1 MRTNMSNVCVIRS
14 PLILRDDSVASCQ
27 GTPPLGL
34 AYIIS
39 SLKDE
44 NHKVTAIDGLGED
57 LHKFTKLSGTR
68 VIVNGLEAHEI
79 IKRIPKDTEY
89 IGFSC
94 MFSNEWIYL
103 RYIIKEVRKEF
114 PNTTIIAG
122 GEHITADTDYIL
134 KTCPEIDALLLGE
147 GENLICEFIDS
158 NNRKIPFKEINGIA
172 YNQDG
177 QIIKTKSY
185 SRIKDID
192 TISWPSWDEL
202 PLEKYLDAGFGYS
215 SFNKRTMPMLA
226 TRGCPYQCT
235 FCTNA
240 FMWEPKWF
248 SRSPSDVVK
257 EIKFYMEKYKITGID
272 FYDLTFIIN
281 KKWVLEFCE
290 ILIAEKID
298 LKWTFPSGSRSEVID
313 REVITALKNAGIT
326 RLPYAPETGSEE
338 TAKRIKK
345 KIKHHKMVESIKES
359 IAQGI
364 HTEATLIF
372 GFPGQTIQEALINI
386 KFLVKL
392 AFLGIND
399 VSCYPFVPYPGSEL
413 HKQLE
418 KEKKIVKT
426 PGEYEKWL
434 NGIVYNN
441 ITGIKSWSEK
451 IPSWTMPFFTLG
463 GMAFFNI
470 LQYSIRPVR
479 IYKSLKSILK
489 GQPEGICESIVYGL
503 YLNYFKG
510 RKVNIGN
517 SNLHD
522 INTFKGASKVSSN
535 GNAHSLI
542 N

>member
-1 MRTNMSNVCVIRS
+1 MSNICLIRS

-39 SLKDE
+39 SLKE
-44 NHKVTAIDGLGED
+44 GGHNVTAIDALGES
-57 LHKFTKLSGTR
+57 LHQFTKLSDTR

-79 IKRIPKDTEY
+79 INRIPKDTQY

-103 RYIIKEVRKEF
+103 RYIIKKVRESF
-114 PNTTIIAG
+114 PNATIIAG
-122 GEHITADTDYIL
+122 GEHITADTNYIL
-134 KTCPEIDALLLGE
+134 KTVHELDALLLGE
-147 GENLICEFIDS
+147 GEELICDFIKANDS
-158 NNRKIPFKEINGIA
+158 GVPFNNIKGIA
-172 YNQDG
+172 FNDENG
-177 QIIKTKSY
+177 EIVETPKH

-192 TISWPSWDEL
+192 SIAWPSWDEL

-235 FCTNA
+235 FCTNP
-240 FMWEPKWF
+240 FMWEPRWY
-248 SRSPSDVVK
+248 SRSPRDVVD
-257 EIKFYMEKYKITGID
+257 EIKYYIKKYAITGID

-281 KKWVLEFCE
+281 KKWVLEFCD
-290 ILIAEKID
+290 ILIKENIN

-313 REVITALKNAGIT
+313 REVILALKSAGIT

-345 KIKHHKMVESIKES
+345 KIKHDKMVSSIKES
-359 IAQGI
+359 INQGI

-372 GFPGQTIQEALINI
+372 GFPGQTIGEALINI
-386 KFLVKL
+386 KFLIKL
-392 AFLGIND
+392 AFMGIND
-399 VSCYPFVPYPGSEL
+399 ISCYPFVPYPGSEL

-418 KEKKIVKT
+418 KEKKITKK

-441 ITGIKSWSEK
+441 ITGIRSWSEK

-463 GMAFFNI
+463 GMGFFNI
-470 LQYSIRPVR
+470 LQYSIRPWR
-479 IYKSLKSILK
+479 IIKSLKSIIK

-510 RKVNIGN
+510 RKINIGN
-517 SNLHD
+517 SHFHD
-522 INTFKGASKVSSN
+522 INDFRGPNPSN
-535 GNAHSLI
+535 SDKSI
-542 N
+542 YSIK